1 MAEEIV
7 EEIVWT
13 DSAKISYNK
22 IVNYLSQEWSAREV
36 GKFVN
41 RVQEMLSALKH
52 YPEMC
57 RPSNKRKNVRIGVL
71 DKHTQIVYHYK
82 TGKKQIEVLLFWGMK
97 QNPAKFKY

>member
-7 EEIVWT
+7 KEIYWT
-13 DSAKISYNK
+13 DSAKASFNNI
-22 IVNYLSQEWSAREV
+22 IFYLRKEWTEREV
-36 GKFVN
+36 ENFVN
-41 RVQEMLSALKH
+41 RTAEFMAVLKR

-57 RPSNKRKNVRIGVL
+57 RPSQKRKNVRIGIL

-82 TGKKQIEVLLFWGMK
+82 PGKKQIEEVLFWGMK